1 MAVLVAPSGATFRPI
16 VKDKTEARHLFD
28 DEPLL
33 SKSCCGVRLNQYLC
47 QRITDEAGGDHR
59 N

>member
-1 MAVLVAPSGATFRPI
+1 MAVLVAPKGVIFRP
-16 VKDKTEARHLFD
+16 VAKDKTKARHLFD

-33 SKSCCGVRLNQYLC
+33 CEASCGALLNQNLC
-47 QRITDEAGGDHR
+47 QRLTDEAGGDHR